1 MIQSL
6 KIKNFQSHKD
16 SILEFDPGVNVIIGK
31 SDSGKT
37 ALLRALRWLIW
48 NRPSGDAFRSDWGG
62 NTEVVAALTVP
73 DLPNPAPIIITRR
86 RDKKDE
92 YVLLNKEQV
101 GYTAKSIHKPY
112 IFTAFGTN
120 VPEEIRKAINFA
132 EINLQKQFDQPFLIT
147 ATPSEV
153 AAHFNKVAKLDKI
166 DKSLQNIN
174 KWIREIESSIKFKD
188 AQIVKNED
196 ELKQYDHLDKIEAE
210 VEVLENLEKE
220 HIKQISSISSLESLC
235 EEIRMTNEDIENA
248 SEILQLEKP
257 VNDVLDLIYKKDGLE
272 DGPIASIN
280 ELLDEIDATEVNIE
294 AAKDKLIELEK
305 QFEDEFPD
313 ICPLCGKP
321 K

>member
-235 EEIRMTNEDIENA
+235 EEIRVTNEDIENA